1 MKIVYYVLLLFTS
14 LLWAG
19 NFVAGKFAVGHADS
33 ITLTNLR
40 WISATLLLLPIVWF
54 KEKRLLPPVRA
65 LLPLFL
71 MGLTGVML
79 FNVFMFLALERTTAD
94 NVGLLSALN
103 PVAIAIASF
112 LILRER
118 MTRRQLL
125 AVIVSLFGVLVV
137 ISHGDLGKL
146 LRFHFNAGD
155 LWMLAAVGIWGLYS
169 VAGKKAMQ
177 HVSPYMATLWA
188 GIFGSLILIPF
199 NLPTFGIENGTAS
212 FWIAVIYM
220 SLGGTVLA
228 MLFWNIGVQAIGG
241 TNSGI
246 FLNFNPVFTAIL
258 AFVLLGENMGAS
270 QIAGAAIVIAG
281 VYLFTSK
288 PRAAAWKNRRAEHE

>member
-1 MKIVYYVLLLFTS
+1 MKLGYYVLLLCTS

-19 NFVAGKFAVGHADS
+19 NFVAGKFSVGHADS
-33 ITLTNLR
+33 MTLTNLR
-40 WISATLLLLPIVWF
+40 WISATMLLLPIVWL
-54 KEKRLLPPVRA
+54 KERRLLPPVRA
-65 LLPLFL
+65 LLPLCL
-71 MGLTGVML
+71 MGLTGVVL
-79 FNVFMFLALERTTAD
+79 FNVFMFFALERTTAD

-103 PVAIAIASF
+103 PVAIAISSF
-112 LILRER
+112 FILRER

-137 ISHGDLGKL
+137 ISHGNLSKL
-146 LRFHFNAGD
+146 LRLHFNVGD
-155 LWMLAAVGIWGLYS
+155 LWMLAAVAIWGLYS

-177 HVSPYMATLWA
+177 LVSPYMSTLWA

-199 NLPTFGIENGTAS
+199 NIPTFGIENGTTS
-212 FWIAVIYM
+212 FWISVIYM

-246 FLNFNPVFTAIL
+246 FLNFNPIFTAIL

-288 PRAAAWKNRRAEHE
+288 PWAAALKNRGAEHE